1 MRKILS
7 IILTTAILSII
18 IFAQDGVIKFA
29 KGKTSATVSGKINK
43 GEEKAFTFNAKEG
56 QTLKLKVTSINKKVS
71 LAGYGEGGD
80 ESLVTTIDATTDA
93 GENTF
98 TVTNRGNIATN
109 FTLTVT
115 VK

>member
-1 MRKILS
+1 MILISTILS
-7 IILTTAILSII
+7 VV

-29 KGKTSATVSGKINK
+29 KGKTSATVAGKINK

-56 QTLKLKVTSINKKVS
+56 QTVKLKVTSGNKKVS
-71 LAGYGEGGD
+71 LSGYGEGGD

-98 TVTNRGNIATN
+98 TVTNRGNSTTN

>member
-1 MRKILS
+1 MKKILS
-7 IILTTAILSII
+7 MILISAILSVV

-29 KGKTSATVSGKINK
+29 KGKSSATVSGKINK
-43 GEEKAFTFNAKEG
+43 GEEKAFTFYAKEG
-56 QTLKLKVTSINKKVS
+56 QTVKLKITSTNKKVS
-71 LAGYGEGGD
+71 LSAYGEGGD
-80 ESLVTTIDATTDA
+80 ESLVTVIDATTDA

-98 TVTNRGNIATN
+98 TVINRGSSAAN